1 MRPTE
6 ASFKGRAAV
15 AATPTSQTAPTVPL
29 HLPAAGPSCQT
40 SGEFW
45 GDVLPQGRP
54 SRPSPQGRVV
64 FRPRSRRCPGSRC
77 VCTFPQPPSP
87 LSQWTH
93 THALPR
99 RLPPFSRSGGIG
111 SLLSCC
117 YLFATEDRALRII
130 LCKRPVLF
138 IPSNCL
144 AGHSRVIC
152 RQKLLFSF
160 SFQSVLSQTESLTL
174 NYEETAALLAD
185 SATKW

>member
-45 GDVLPQGRP
+45 GDVLPQGCP

-64 FRPRSRRCPGSRC
+64 FRLRSRRCPGEQMRLHLPATALTPFA
-77 VCTFPQPPSP
+77 VD
-87 LSQWTH
+87 TH

-152 RQKLLFSF
+152 QQKLLFGF
-160 SFQSVLSQTESLTL
+160 SFQSVLSQNEI
-174 NYEETAALLAD
+174 ALP
-185 SATKW
+185 

>member
-1 MRPTE
+1 MV
-6 ASFKGRAAV
+6 GRGLREV
-15 AATPTSQTAPTVPL
+15 TSRRFHCGPPK
-29 HLPAAGPSCQT
+29 HLLRVGLPWLLPPHRRRLPRCPSTSPQRDPAARPRAS
-40 SGEFW
+40 SGETSFLKAAHL
-45 GDVLPQGRP
+45 DLLPREGWSFAREVEGA
-54 SRPSPQGRVV
+54 R
-64 FRPRSRRCPGSRC
+64 GSRC

-152 RQKLLFSF
+152 QQKLLFSF

-174 NYEETAALLAD
+174 N
-185 SATKW
+185 